1 METLRTNTMLWV
13 WEECLGFSKIQPDLN
28 LSIVFCI
35 LTLSGAL
42 LRRCSDFDQLLTPV
56 SYLLCTKQ
64 EFGLFLSPRKKK
76 IPTKEVDRLYFQ
88 KQDFDCIIMAR
99 RCLFSCSLGRSR
111 EENFP
116 FLVLWSSGSSY
127 NGYGHIYIY
136 TSHFMLSS
144 DVMWCLWCHVMSS
157 DALPNTWICVQTHP
171 RQMQY
176 FKC

>member
-42 LRRCSDFDQLLTPV
+42 LRRCSNFWPV
-56 SYLLCTKQ
+56 VDTCILPTLHQTGVWTFFVYQKTKI
-64 EFGLFLSPRKKK
+64 SK
-76 IPTKEVDRLYFQ
+76 KEVDRLYLQ
-88 KQDFDCIIMAR
+88 KQDFDCVIMAR
-99 RCLFSCSLGRSR
+99 RCLFSCSLGCSR
-111 EENFP
+111 KENF
-116 FLVLWSSGSSY
+116 LVPCSLVQWLFIQWLWSY
-127 NGYGHIYIY
+127 TCMC

-144 DVMWCLWCHVMSS
+144 DVMW
-157 DALPNTWICVQTHP
+157 ALPNTWICAQTHP

-176 FKC
+176 LKR

>member
-42 LRRCSDFDQLLTPV
+42 LRRCSNFDQLLTPV

-76 IPTKEVDRLYFQ
+76 NTYKGGRQTLFPKARLWLYNYGKKVFVQLQPGTFQ
-88 KQDFDCIIMAR
+88 R
-99 RCLFSCSLGRSR
+99 RKFSVPCSLVQWLFIQRLRS
-111 EENFP
+111 
-116 FLVLWSSGSSY
+116 Y
-127 NGYGHIYIY
+127 IYIY
-136 TSHFMLSS
+136 KSLYAFI
-144 DVMWCLWCHVMSS
+144 WCHVSP
-157 DALPNTWICVQTHP
+157 A
-171 RQMQY
+171 
-176 FKC
+176 